1 MAWHH
6 SSAAT
11 ALWNGGFVVRLFA
24 EEYAETKNILKQSYS
39 CYLLLTIYHRNILT
53 KVTLHK
59 CMSPLCLHKVTQ
71 RTVNYKNYT
80 AELLKTKTNQNNK
93 KKKSCAFDMTV
104 HSILDISVEA
114 WTQLNVLEQNLM
126 LTSKEKIFKKGK
138 D

>member
-1 MAWHH
+1 
-6 SSAAT
+6 
-11 ALWNGGFVVRLFA
+11 
-24 EEYAETKNILKQSYS
+24 
-39 CYLLLTIYHRNILT
+39 
-53 KVTLHK
+53 
-59 CMSPLCLHKVTQ
+59 MSPLCLHKVTQ

-80 AELLKTKTNQNNK
+80 AELLKTKTNQNNN